1 MWTQRKIHFNKANVK
16 ETSTISMAQD
26 VRPVKDLPILS
37 LSFTIS
43 LFASLSFLSGS
54 CLKSLDFISSITNV
68 LFRLPI

>member
-26 VRPVKDLPILS
+26 VRPVKDLP
-37 LSFTIS
+37 SFS